1 MAVRLGK
8 SVARSQSKSRGG
20 EGGAMTHR
28 KPPTNATDINEANS
42 QFWNRETEEIER
54 LVAKYPDAYVRAVD
68 HAMALEPALQN
79 LSAQIG
85 VIDDDKRQIAM
96 TALLKATA
104 AADVHAQMRAV
115 EPRREREK
123 AQVRERAN
131 NSRKAIGET
140 RILNHFRAWQKRGT
154 GALRGMDL
162 AEQVTAYCRT
172 AQIPYFSDPDDLR
185 NLNAHEKKR
194 IRGLLKDG
202 RI

>member
-1 MAVRLGK
+1 M
-8 SVARSQSKSRGG
+8 SR
-20 EGGAMTHR
+20 R
-28 KPPTNATDINEANS
+28 KPPPTNAADINAANS
-42 QFWNRETEEIER
+42 EFWKRESDEIEQ
-54 LVAKYPDAYVRAVD
+54 LVAKYPEAYAEAVD
-68 HAMALEPALQN
+68 HAIALEPAIQIV
-79 LSAQIG
+79 SAQIG
-85 VIDDDKRQIAM
+85 VVGDDKRQIAM

-162 AEQVTAYCRT
+162 AAQVTTYCRT
-172 AQIPYFSDPDDLR
+172 VQIPYFSDPDDLR

-194 IRGLLKDG
+194 IRCLLKDG

>member
-1 MAVRLGK
+1 MNRRK
-8 SVARSQSKSRGG
+8 S
-20 EGGAMTHR
+20 
-28 KPPTNATDINEANS
+28 PPDAADINEANS
-42 QFWNRETEEIER
+42 QFWDRETEEIEQ
-54 LVAKYPDAYVRAVD
+54 LVAKYPDAYAEAVD
-68 HAMALEPALQN
+68 HAIALEPAIRIV
-79 LSAQIG
+79 SAQIG
-85 VIDDDKRQIAM
+85 VVDDDKRQIAM

-154 GALRGMDL
+154 GALREMDL
-162 AEQVTAYCRT
+162 AAQVMTYCRT
-172 AQIPYFSDPDDLR
+172 AQIPYSSDPDDLR

-194 IRGLLKDG
+194 IRRLLKDG

>member
-1 MAVRLGK
+1 VPN
-8 SVARSQSKSRGG
+8 
-20 EGGAMTHR
+20 T
-28 KPPTNATDINEANS
+28 PDINTAHS
-42 QFWNRETEEIER
+42 QFWKRETDEIEQ
-54 LVAKYPDAYVRAVD
+54 LVAKYPDAYAKAVD

-85 VIDDDKRQIAM
+85 VIDDDKRQAAM
-96 TALLKATA
+96 SALLKAA
-104 AADVHAQMRAV
+104 AVADVHAQMRAV
-115 EPRREREK
+115 ERRREREK

-140 RILNHFRAWQKRGT
+140 RILNHFRAWQKRGI

-162 AEQVTAYCRT
+162 AEQVKNYCDK

-194 IRGLLKDG
+194 IRRLLKDG